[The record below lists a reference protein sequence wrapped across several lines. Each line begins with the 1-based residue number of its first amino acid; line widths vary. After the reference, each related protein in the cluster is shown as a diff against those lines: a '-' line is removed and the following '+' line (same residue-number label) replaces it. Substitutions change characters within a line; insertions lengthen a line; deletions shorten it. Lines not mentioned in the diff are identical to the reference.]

1 MSNKNFVVKNGLTV
15 GNYNVVDNNGNLTP
29 TSIIFADGTSMSSTS
44 SIGSAGI
51 PVRVNSIVSAAT
63 ITPSANTSDEYTVTG
78 LSQTATI
85 NAPSGTPRS
94 GQKLILRIKDNGAS
108 QSLVWSTSS
117 GGYRIIGVN
126 LPTVTMPGKV
136 SYIGCIYNSDDTYWD
151 VVAVTTQS

>member
-29 TSIIFADGTSMSSTS
+29 TSIIFADGTSMSSTTS
-44 SIGSAGI
+44 LIG
-51 PVRVNSIVSAAT
+51 PKVNSIVSAST
-63 ITPSANTSDEYTVTG
+63 ITPTANTADEYTVTG

-126 LPTVTMPGKV
+126 LPTVTSPGKV

>member
-29 TSIIFADGTSMSSTS
+29 TSIIFADGTSMSSTTS
-44 SIGSAGI
+44 LIG
-51 PVRVNSIVSAAT
+51 PKVNSIVSAST
-63 ITPSANTSDEYTVTG
+63 ITPTANTSDEYTVTG

-85 NAPSGTPRS
+85 TAPSGTPRS

-126 LPTVTMPGKV
+126 LPTVTSPGKV

>member
-29 TSIIFADGTSMSSTS
+29 TSIIFADGTSMSSTTS
-44 SIGSAGI
+44 LIG
-51 PVRVNSIVSAAT
+51 PKVNSIVSAST
-63 ITPSANTSDEYTVTG
+63 ITPTANTADEYTVTG

-85 NAPSGTPRS
+85 NAPSGTPKS
-94 GQKLILRIKDNGAS
+94 GQKLILRIKDNGTS